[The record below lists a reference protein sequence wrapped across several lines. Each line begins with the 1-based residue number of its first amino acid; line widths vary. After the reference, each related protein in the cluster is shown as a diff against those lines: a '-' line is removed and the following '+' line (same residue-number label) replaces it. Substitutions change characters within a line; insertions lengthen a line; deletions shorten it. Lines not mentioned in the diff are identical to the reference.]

1 MLMPSPN
8 QQLVEILNQL
18 IDDIATRVSKRI
30 SRDKKHFSLYAGLS
44 EDQIAQRIALATKSV
59 IASIEINEPTPLM
72 NFLDKV
78 FEARIR
84 AGYDPNVLLR
94 VVELTAEQIVEAAAW
109 AHPED
114 RPLIDY
120 LSRKITLFTTSA
132 KLHLV
137 NFNLSI
143 PRNERVALDPDL
155 FGNQQAD
162 DN

>member
-59 IASIEINEPTPLM
+59 ITSIEINEPTPLM

-84 AGYDPNVLLR
+84 AG
-94 VVELTAEQIVEAAAW
+94 
-109 AHPED
+109 
-114 RPLIDY
+114 
-120 LSRKITLFTTSA
+120 
-132 KLHLV
+132 
-137 NFNLSI
+137 
-143 PRNERVALDPDL
+143 
-155 FGNQQAD
+155 
-162 DN
+162 

>member
-8 QQLVEILNQL
+8 QQLVGILDQL

-30 SRDKKHFSLYAGLS
+30 SRNKKQFSLYAGLS
-44 EDQIAQRIALATKSV
+44 EEQIAQRIALAVKSV
-59 IASIEINEPTPLM
+59 IASIEYNQPTPLM
-72 NFLDKV
+72 DFLDKV

-94 VVELTAEQIVEAAAW
+94 VVELTAEQIIEAAAW

-120 LSRKITLFTTSA
+120 LRRKINMYNTSA

-137 NFNLSI
+137 NFNLTI
-143 PRNERVALDPDL
+143 PIQERVALDPDL
-155 FGNQQAD
+155 FGNENEDA
-162 DN
+162 N